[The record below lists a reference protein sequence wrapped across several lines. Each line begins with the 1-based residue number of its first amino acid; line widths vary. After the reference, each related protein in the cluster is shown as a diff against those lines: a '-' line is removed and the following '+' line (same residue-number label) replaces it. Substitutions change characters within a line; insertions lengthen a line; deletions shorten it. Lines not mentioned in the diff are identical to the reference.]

1 MSENETEKSNPGHI
15 SDFERAVCYYT
26 LPRVTSP
33 VTFGLIVAYAVC
45 FLEAVG
51 VTAYGFIWENEIYS
65 RAGVVALIGITI
77 FGIVAFLV
85 RAFMNEVR
93 KQRALASA
101 KGVHDVSEEAGDLPD
116 PFEGHVLLRF
126 HREKPSGSARVTDNE
141 GNLRYLVT
149 TRKHGH
155 AWLVEDADG
164 DAHLKLEGRWG
175 GRSFNFDFDTPMH
188 LSVYKDDREVARL
201 DRRRGFR
208 MPTVDITSGESEN
221 DRCVARG
228 LSFYKDDRL
237 VGRIYRLRG
246 YAYLDIEGGSYR
258 EGVLGYFVA
267 MA

>member
-1 MSENETEKSNPGHI
+1 MPGNDTSKSNSGHI

-33 VTFGLIVAYAVC
+33 VTFGLVIAYAVC

-51 VTAYGFIWENEIYS
+51 VTVYGFIWENETYA
-65 RAGVVALIGITI
+65 RAGVIALIGITI
-77 FGIVAFLV
+77 FGIAAFLV

-101 KGVHDVSEEAGDLPD
+101 KGIQDVSDEAGDLPD
-116 PFEGHVLLRF
+116 PFKGHVLLRF
-126 HREKPSGSARVTDNE
+126 HREKQSGLARVTDNE
-141 GNLRYLVT
+141 GNLRYSVT
-149 TRKHGH
+149 TRKHGR

-164 DAHLKLEGRWG
+164 DTHLKLDGRWG

-188 LSVYKDDREVARL
+188 LLIYKDDIEVARL
-201 DRRRGFR
+201 DRRRGFAN
-208 MPTVDITSGESEN
+208 PPVDIVCGETEN
-221 DRCVARG
+221 DRSVARG

-246 YAYLDIEGGSYR
+246 YTYLDIEGESFN
-258 EGVLGYFVA
+258 EGVLGFFVA